1 MDLEVSAI
9 SGAYQAFGQRVK
21 AAWEWGPEVAT
32 LGSLLYV

>member
-9 SGAYQAFGQRVK
+9 PGAYQVFGQRVR
-21 AAWEWGPEVAT
+21 AALEWCPEVAT